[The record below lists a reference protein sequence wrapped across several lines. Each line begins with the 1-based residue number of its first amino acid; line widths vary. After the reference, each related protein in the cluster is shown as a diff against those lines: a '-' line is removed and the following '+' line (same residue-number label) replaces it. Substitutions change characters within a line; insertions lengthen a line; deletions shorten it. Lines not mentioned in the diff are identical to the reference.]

1 MTAERVFDWTAHQAE
16 SDRRHWE
23 AVLAHKDDPNQV
35 RVHGKVSHIGPEDP
49 TIPHYMR
56 GHGGGW
62 YGIRFFDGREVESTN
77 LWEQGEIPE
86 EYKDE
91 LPDNAVFV
99 DREGRELGADG
110 FPIGVDPLERWNESW
125 QHYVEVEESAGE
137 LRKKNSRLIR
147 YGRLRV

>member
-1 MTAERVFDWTAHQAE
+1 MRAERIPFDWTAHQAE

-77 LWEQGEIPE
+77 LWEQGE
-86 EYKDE
+86 
-91 LPDNAVFV
+91 
-99 DREGRELGADG
+99 R
-110 FPIGVDPLERWNESW
+110 
-125 QHYVEVEESAGE
+125 
-137 LRKKNSRLIR
+137 RKGKSTLIL
-147 YGRLRV
+147 YECPSCGLKLRVGKAKEELEIGCIKCSREKNVSTSDIVLFERHD